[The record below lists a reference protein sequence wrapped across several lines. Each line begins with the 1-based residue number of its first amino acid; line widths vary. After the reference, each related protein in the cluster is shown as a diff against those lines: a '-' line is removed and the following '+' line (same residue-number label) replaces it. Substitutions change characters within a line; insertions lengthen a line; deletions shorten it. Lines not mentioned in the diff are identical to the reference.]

1 MSVWRDAQEAGE
13 ALLREKQPRRPAGRR
28 VRVIGADETAYKVK
42 GKEVV
47 VGFVVDAQNG
57 RTLGS

>member
-1 MSVWRDAQEAGE
+1 M
-13 ALLREKQPRRPAGRR
+13 REKQPRRPAGRR
-28 VRVIGADETAYKVK
+28 VRVIGADQTAYKVK